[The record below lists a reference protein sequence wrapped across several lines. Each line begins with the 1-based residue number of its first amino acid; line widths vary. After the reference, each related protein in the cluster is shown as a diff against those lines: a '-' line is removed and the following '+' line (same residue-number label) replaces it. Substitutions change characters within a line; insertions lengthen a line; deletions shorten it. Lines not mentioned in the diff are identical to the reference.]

1 MGADVSSAPQPA
13 DASGAPQMALSLVA
27 TTPEAAVTQTQLQ
40 NNTGKLAPQA
50 QTQIQLKGAGASGA
64 PQMGADV
71 SIAPQPADA
80 SGAPQSLVAATPEAA
95 VTQAQLQSNLSK
107 MPAAD
112 AAAAADQLAAMP
124 QGPVTVQTQV
134 GHA

>member
-1 MGADVSSAPQPA
+1 
-13 DASGAPQMALSLVA
+13 
-27 TTPEAAVTQTQLQ
+27 
-40 NNTGKLAPQA
+40 
-50 QTQIQLKGAGASGA
+50 
-64 PQMGADV
+64 MGADV